1 MGMPDLDFW
10 AKEWPVIRDAPHL
23 VLGGIIIIIAIT
35 GSIIWLIINW
45 GYRQRL
51 KLAYEREAFA
61 DKVRDDIARQFND
74 FKGAAAAGVGIDALI
89 ARVAKL
95 EASHNELTTA
105 DKAVSSAI
113 GLTGIFSRETFGTPS
128 IRTDSARIND
138 DTP

>member
-23 VLGGIIIIIAIT
+23 VLGGIIIMIAIT

-61 DKVRDDIARQFND
+61 DKVRNDIARQFND

-89 ARVAKL
+89 ARVANAAL
-95 EASHNELTTA
+95 VGVPPFRTA
-105 DKAVSSAI
+105 V
-113 GLTGIFSRETFGTPS
+113 LGIL
-128 IRTDSARIND
+128 ARPHLNS
-138 DTP
+138 PNH